1 MSNVEKKAK
10 KKTKMSRINIR
21 ISSVLNDWLDE
32 QTRLTGVPKSTI
44 CHLAIMNYVQQ
55 QQTVELWLILL
66 RKWKKERYA
75 PLELWLILLRK
86 WKKERYAPLETGKLE
101 KFFVGSL

>member
-44 CHLAIMNYVQQ
+44 CHLAIMNYIQQ
-55 QQTVELWLILL
+55 QRTVGVMADIA
-66 RKWKKERYA
+66 KKM
-75 PLELWLILLRK
+75 
-86 WKKERYAPLETGKLE
+86 E
-101 KFFVGSL
+101 KGEKGVSYDV

>member
-1 MSNVEKKAK
+1 MFMSNVEKKVK

-55 QQTVELWLILL
+55 QQTVGVMADIA
-66 RKWKKERYA
+66 KKMEKGEICSPGVMA
-75 PLELWLILLRK
+75 DIA
-86 WKKERYAPLETGKLE
+86 KKME
-101 KFFVGSL
+101 KGEICSP